1 MRWSLLTAL
10 QDFGRAERTRFA
22 HGGMVK
28 KNEHSSSGD
37 ARNSA
42 VERLNDHHGQPA
54 TLLARLQIANCFF
67 SGLDRGRF
75 FLPLPWPRLP
85 AFFIMLPGRR
95 FTERMISL
103 PDAAKALNLWFIMR
117 SYARS
122 DHQHAHFC
130 HPSVPVRSISQSSND
145 ANANASPDDFS
156 SNYQSVDGIIE
167 GLRQARLPY
176 SALQNIWRFGYAPL
190 FARLHSI
197 EREANNVNLALR
209 LDVLAVLAV
218 FAFVGAILLGV
229 F

>member
-1 MRWSLLTAL
+1 
-10 QDFGRAERTRFA
+10 
-22 HGGMVK
+22 
-28 KNEHSSSGD
+28 
-37 ARNSA
+37 
-42 VERLNDHHGQPA
+42 
-54 TLLARLQIANCFF
+54 
-67 SGLDRGRF
+67 
-75 FLPLPWPRLP
+75 
-85 AFFIMLPGRR
+85 
-95 FTERMISL
+95 MISL
-103 PDAAKALNLWFIMR
+103 PDAAKALNLCFIMR

-122 DHQHAHFC
+122 ARQDARLC
-130 HPSVPVRSISQSSND
+130 HPSVLIRSILQSSND
-145 ANANASPDDFS
+145 ANANASPDDFG

-167 GLRQARLPY
+167 GLRQACLPY